1 MKKILALSLTLL
13 GTLLIFGCSDEH
25 PISTAGHELYDEAY
39 YAQSLISSSSSN
51 DRYYSSSSNRY
62 SSSSYDDWYY
72 SSSSYGPSSSYV
84 PSSSSVVSSS
94 SSDNGYTTS
103 PVTATIT
110 LVHYRQLKAMD
121 ERNNT
126 DGDPR
131 IYFIVQGKAPN
142 MFRLKDSLT
151 TGKINL
157 GDNVGTWN
165 GSKSVSVKLSTNL
178 SQISICP
185 RLIDEDP
192 FFDDAEYT
200 SKKCYAIDK
209 PGSKI
214 GEIIQMTDN
223 ASAYYTIDWEVKLSY

>member
-39 YAQSLISSSSSN
+39 YAQSLIS
-51 DRYYSSSSNRY
+51 

-121 ERNNT
+121 EKNST

>member
-39 YAQSLISSSSSN
+39 YAQSLIRSSSSN

-72 SSSSYGPSSSYV
+72 SSSSEKY
-84 PSSSSVVSSS
+84 SSSSFGSS

-121 ERNNT
+121 EKNTT